1 MLEIWKLFSVV
12 VVAAADGMCFLQGM
26 SYPYFD
32 NEISVQ
38 WL

>member
-12 VVAAADGMCFLQGM
+12 VVAAAGMCFLQGM